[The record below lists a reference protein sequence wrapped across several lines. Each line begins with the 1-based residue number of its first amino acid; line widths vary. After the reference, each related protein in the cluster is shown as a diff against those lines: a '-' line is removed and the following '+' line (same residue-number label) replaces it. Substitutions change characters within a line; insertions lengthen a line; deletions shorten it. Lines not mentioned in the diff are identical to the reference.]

1 MIHHSGRQAI
11 STKFLGP
18 TNCHGARI
26 KATAQAGSVTVPY
39 DHSQSTTGAHDKAAQ
54 ALIDKFGWGGDW
66 LSGGSA
72 DERGYTYL
80 PLPVVS

>member
-1 MIHHSGRQAI
+1 MIHPTHRQAI

-18 TNCHGARI
+18 TNCRGARI
-26 KATAQAGSVTVPY
+26 KASAAAGSVTIPY
-39 DHSQSTTGAHDKAAQ
+39 DYAAGLSGAHDKAAQ